1 MKIVYRVALRQSIA
15 LAFYFCLSL
24 ATTLS
29 LASCSDDDDPISDV
43 VEEEEEEEE
52 EEDTATY
59 HFDIV
64 MTVGRQGGMGRDV
77 TTIVRNVESL
87 EADQDAISITG
98 IGCEINS
105 TYTMETI
112 YRGKYYYQ
120 VPVSA
125 DRFTQFHVLNNGIVV
140 DQEQKFASGYTYSA
154 RNYTHAWIADNTL
167 LIMAANGDK
176 DGIIWTKIDTDDMS
190 IIDNGRLAITLQDGY
205 DTFTTSGIVAYR
217 ESDNMLF
224 YFYYNKVAGTTSMNA
239 TNEEYFRVAAIDAST
254 MLVESDETNAAY
266 ANEMAGSAYGEL
278 LQSIT
283 FCDED
288 DNLYLAAFNDT
299 DDMEQGVLLRINDG
313 ELNFDA
319 DYNGFADA
327 DGKLLTVQYL
337 GDGQA
342 FVYSRC
348 DAEGTKIDSYSHYYS
363 VLDLS
368 TGKYTRMSYGGEDIP
383 YSSGRFSQRSA
394 IYDGKVYFGV
404 NPSDSNP
411 MVYIYDI
418 DSGTVSEGAQIEEGY
433 YFEQIRLIEDY

>member
-1 MKIVYRVALRQSIA
+1 MKITHHLTLKRSLTM
-15 LAFYFCLSL
+15 AFGLCMAIS
-24 ATTLS
+24 TTLS
-29 LASCSDDDDPISDV
+29 LTACSDDDDPIVDEEEEET
-43 VEEEEEEEE
+43 VEEEE
-52 EEDTATY
+52 TATY

-98 IGCEINS
+98 VGCEINS

-112 YRGKYYYQ
+112 YKGKYYYQ

-125 DRFTQFHVLNNGIVV
+125 DRFTKFHVLNNGIVV

-154 RNYTHAWIADNTL
+154 RNYTHAWLDDTTL
-167 LIMAANGDK
+167 LIMASNGDK
-176 DGIIWTKIDTDDMS
+176 DGIIWTKLNADDMS

-217 ESDNMLF
+217 ESDDMLF

-254 MLVESDETNAAY
+254 MLVQSDETNAAY

-283 FCDED
+283 FSDED
-288 DNLYLAAFNDT
+288 GNLYLAAFNDT
-299 DDMEQGVLLRINDG
+299 DDMEQGVLLRINAG
-313 ELNFDA
+313 ETNFDP

-337 GDGQA
+337 GDDKA
-342 FVYSRC
+342 FIYSRC
-348 DAEGTKIDSYSHYYS
+348 DAQGTKIDSYSHYYS
-363 VLDLS
+363 VLNIS
-368 TGKYTRMSYGGEDIP
+368 TGKSTRMQYGGTDIA

-418 DSGTVSEGAQIEEGY
+418 STGTVSEGVQIEEGY
-433 YFEQIRLIEDY
+433 YFEQIRLIEDYE